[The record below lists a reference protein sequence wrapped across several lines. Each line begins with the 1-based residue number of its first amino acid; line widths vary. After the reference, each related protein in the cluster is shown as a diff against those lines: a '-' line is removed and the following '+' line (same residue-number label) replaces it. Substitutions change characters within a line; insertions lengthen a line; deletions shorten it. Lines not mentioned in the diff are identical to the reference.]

1 MATDVALE
9 DRSLTWSP
17 MELLQG
23 AATCVALT
31 VLAYARMTGA
41 DPLFQFVWR
50 SRTGSGLLFALLAAA
65 SVASVALV
73 IGARR
78 TPRERA
84 VQIISHFATSAAV
97 LAVGSALLAYFSASP
112 GEILRFVAAPI
123 TLPLLVVIAVA
134 NGLVSKRMERAEPYA
149 CAKWPPELSL
159 AIGAIIAAVGVH
171 LGTNAI
177 GVESFAIQALLV
189 LLGAVSPAIGFFTA
203 AFSLRAVERLGSL
216 SGLSAAVGSCA
227 MIALLSLL

>member
-1 MATDVALE
+1 M
-9 DRSLTWSP
+9 
-17 MELLQG
+17 
-23 AATCVALT
+23 ALT

-41 DPLFQFVWR
+41 DPLFQFVWW
-50 SRTGSGLLFALLAAA
+50 SRTGSGLLFALLATA
-65 SVASVALV
+65 SVASVSLV

-84 VQIISHFATSAAV
+84 VQIISHFATSAVA
-97 LAVGSALLAYFSASP
+97 LAIGSALLAYLSASP

-123 TLPLLVVIAVA
+123 VLPLLVVITVA
-134 NGLVSKRMERAEPYA
+134 NGLLSRRMERAETYA
-149 CAKWPPELSL
+149 SARWPPELSL
-159 AIGAIIAAVGVH
+159 ALGAIVAAVGVH

-189 LLGAVSPAIGFFTA
+189 LLGVVWPAVGFFTA
-203 AFSLRAVERLGSL
+203 AVSLRAGERLGSL